1 MADVFLPKWK
11 EGNGSAF
18 MEGLE
23 RHLRFE
29 ADLERVESAQRAA
42 AANAEVRDMGSA
54 KMDGLGQLKAVIPA
68 REYFRWHQSHEGCW
82 GDKGFIREYV
92 RDNPE
97 FRGEGTAA

>member
-18 MEGLE
+18 MDGLE

-29 ADLERVESAQRAA
+29 ADLERVEAAKRAA
-42 AANAEVRDMGSA
+42 AANAEVRDMGSH
-54 KMDGLGQLKAVIPA
+54 KIDGLGQLKAVIPA

-82 GDKGFIREYV
+82 GDKGFIREFV

>member
-11 EGNGSAF
+11 EGNGRAF

-29 ADLERVESAQRAA
+29 ADLERVDFALRAE

-82 GDKGFIREYV
+82 GDKGFIREFV

-97 FRGEGTAA
+97 MRGEGTAA